1 MKINTVLF
9 DLDGTL
15 IDTNDLIIASFKHT
29 FQHFLPYEEKEFDES
44 DLKPFIGEPLIDT
57 FRRIDEQRA
66 RDMFHMYRKHNAE
79 NHDLLIKEFDGV
91 YETVAELKRLGV
103 NIAVV
108 TNKVRE
114 SALKGLELTRLEPF
128 FDVVVAVDDVT
139 QAKPHAEPILKAME
153 ELQAEPISTI
163 MVGDSQFDIQAGKN
177 AGTYTAGVAWSL
189 KGREFIEH
197 LQPDYVIEHMSEIL
211 KIVEVKA

>member
-29 FQHFLPYEEKEFDES
+29 FQHFFPEKEFDIY
-44 DLKPFIGEPLIDT
+44 PYIGEPLIDT

-66 RDMFHMYRKHNAE
+66 RDMFDMYRKHNTE
-79 NHDLLIKEFDGV
+79 NHNFLIKEFDGV
-91 YETVAELKRLGV
+91 YETVAELKRQGV
-103 NIAVV
+103 RIAVV

-114 SALKGLELTRLEPF
+114 AAFKGLELTRLDKF
-128 FDVVVAVDDVT
+128 FDVVVAVDDVKR
-139 QAKPHAEPILKAME
+139 AKPNAEPIMKALD
-153 ELQAEPISTI
+153 ELQADPETTL

-189 KGREFIEH
+189 KGREFIEN
-197 LQPDYVIEHMSEIL
+197 LQPDYVIEHMSEIND
-211 KIVEVKA
+211 IVGVKAQ